1 MTCMIYTLWFVV
13 LAALGNLDQY
23 QDKALG
29 TFKYKELLTP
39 IVKSENDNRQYLGL
53 VLHNQ
58 MKVLLISDPTV
69 DQAFAALE
77 VAVGN
82 RFNPLEMP
90 GMAHFCEHLVFRGSE
105 AYPGVNAISTHLS
118 ENGGRLQRR
127 C

>member
-1 MTCMIYTLWFVV
+1 MICTIYALWFVA
-13 LAALGNLDQY
+13 LAALRNPDQY
-23 QDKALG
+23 QDKTLG
-29 TFKYKELLTP
+29 TLKYKELLTP
-39 IVKSENDNRQYLGL
+39 IVKSESDDRQYLGL
-53 VLHNQ
+53 VLNNQ
-58 MKVLLISDPTV
+58 MKALLISDPTV

-82 RFNPLEMP
+82 RFNPEEMP

-105 AYPGVNAISTHLS
+105 AYPGIHAISTHLS